1 MMGTCDFTK
10 IVVYGCKTIEG
21 GAAGAQP
28 SWVLDRVLPLEAA
41 MVPKMMV
48 GRVPRS
54 RVGMVTRSKA
64 DKVMWS
70 APSTNE
76 LAEDSVDVPRGNLDA
91 DEQHKEDPRL
101 D

>member
-1 MMGTCDFTK
+1 M
-10 IVVYGCKTIEG
+10 
-21 GAAGAQP
+21 
-28 SWVLDRVLPLEAA
+28 
-41 MVPKMMV
+41 

-64 DKVMWS
+64 DKVTWS